1 MTKAKEAELAKRL
14 DRLVDKG
21 DAIIEALKALTQIL
35 VERQPMITDLV
46 SGHPGFDSEP
56 RMKALTERTSVA
68 QASMGRELRVL
79 GASKAAR
86 ALGCSVWH
94 ASEVARGNRKSR
106 RCEPVVKRMCKVVEV
121 EA

>member
-1 MTKAKEAELAKRL
+1 METKS
-14 DRLVDKG
+14 
-21 DAIIEALKALTQIL
+21 
-35 VERQPMITDLV
+35 ERGTV
-46 SGHPGFDSEP
+46 
-56 RMKALTERTSVA
+56 K
-68 QASMGRELRVL
+68 LRVL

-121 EA
+121 EAKEMEP